1 MTRHDDSPPSFPHE
15 RLDVYQVLLQATEA
29 VSRWSGFSLSRG
41 SIGDQLIRA
50 LSTALLRYT
59 EGYYAQ
65 GAIQTAQWNAA
76 RASCGEAASA
86 VLVLLIQRRI
96 DHDHA
101 QDVRE
106 LLARAMSMLAKL
118 VRRGRDSAGA
128 TPEAES
134 ETTP

>member
-1 MTRHDDSPPSFPHE
+1 MTRHDDAHPSFPHE
-15 RLDVYQVLLQATEA
+15 RLDVYRVLLQATEA

-41 SIGDQLIRA
+41 SIGDQLVRA

-65 GAIQTAQWNAA
+65 GAIQAAQWNAA

-96 DHDHA
+96 GHDQA

-118 VRRGRDSAGA
+118 VRRGEAPRALS
-128 TPEAES
+128 EAED
-134 ETTP
+134 ETTA